1 MHQQFESPASVVA
14 TVRRIWKPT
23 FDAMATPFSAVCGA
37 YATLEDDVLTR
48 AVIPPGAIVYAN
60 PAYAPQDMANGAAGL
75 EVHLRKL
82 VEVDVRARGCT
93 LWSRRYGST
102 RSRPS
107 SWTLMRRGVYTHAFT
122 ARGVYTPTTKK
133 CKPTAATLTSRAVTS
148 HSFSH
153 SRDSVVA
160 SQQRAAMYGDTQK
173 FKSDHRQPRRSQ

>member
-82 VEVDVRARGCT
+82 VEVDVRARGCSLVAPVWVHT
-93 LWSRRYGST
+93 KPPVIMDTHATRRVYPRVYRT
-102 RSRPS
+102 RR
-107 SWTLMRRGVYTHAFT
+107 VYTNYQKVQANCCNPHIPRHISLF
-122 ARGVYTPTTKK
+122 
-133 CKPTAATLTSRAVTS
+133 L
-148 HSFSH
+148 